1 MKEGKENII
10 IDEQDLFYYIFFPE
24 TISAEKKEMIEAD
37 KSLEDLSEFYRHLKT
52 NSKNIPDDTL
62 KEKIVDKI
70 PAYSLSNVIQL
81 YALKDTILSKQ
92 NGNRLAAGSTE
103 LKPKMTTKTFVD
115 NDKEYLIKVL
125 NYGDETKVFVF
136 STKDEVVKN
145 FDIIIEPHNLI
156 YHFEDNSEPLKIDKS
171 IEAEKIQLQFNN
183 WFYK

>member
-10 IDEQDLFYYIFFPE
+10 IDEQDLFCYIFFPA
-24 TISAEKKEMIEAD
+24 SFANEKKKIIESD
-37 KSLEDLSEFYRHLKT
+37 KSYEEILEFYTQLKT
-52 NSKNIPDDTL
+52 NSENSPDESL
-62 KEKIVDKI
+62 KRKIANKI

-81 YALKDTILSKQ
+81 YALKDSLLPKQ

-125 NYGDETKVFVF
+125 NYADITKVFVF

-145 FDIIIEPHNLI
+145 FDIIIEPHNLK
-156 YHFEDNSEPLKIDKS
+156 YHFEDNSEPLKIEDT
-171 IEAEKIQLQFNN
+171 IEAEKIEIRFG
-183 WFYK
+183 